1 MTVFNAFLKVIKK
14 NLGTII
20 LYTVIVVFFAAINS
34 RTDDS
39 STQFVGEKPDVMIV
53 NLDKGTELSG
63 NFEKYLTDNT
73 NKTEISGGDEAVS
86 DALFYREISC
96 VITIPK
102 GYEKTVLEG
111 KTPEIEIKSAGT
123 QNSAFVK
130 NIVSSYIRTQNA
142 FASSGE
148 NKAEIIKSVNSAL
161 SQKAS
166 VAITSKLNT
175 GALTKLAN
183 YYIFSSYGLMSCILF
198 IICIVL
204 TSFSETTI
212 RKRTIIS
219 SMSYK
224 KFSANLLLSCFTYA
238 LAVWILFVVLAY
250 FMMGSI
256 VFTMRGAAFMLNS
269 FIFILT
275 ALSLS
280 FMLSTFVPEKNAI
293 TGIVNV
299 LTLGSSF
306 LCGVFVPAAILP
318 SWVLSI
324 AKVLPSYWYVDSCNK
339 LAEVENLR
347 SNFMPIVINMGILI
361 GFGIVFAVLGIIVSG
376 KKRKIE

>member
-161 SQKAS
+161 SEKAS

-212 RKRTIIS
+212 RKRTII
-219 SMSYK
+219 
-224 KFSANLLLSCFTYA
+224 
-238 LAVWILFVVLAY
+238 
-250 FMMGSI
+250 
-256 VFTMRGAAFMLNS
+256 R
-269 FIFILT
+269 
-275 ALSLS
+275 
-280 FMLSTFVPEKNAI
+280 
-293 TGIVNV
+293 
-299 LTLGSSF
+299 
-306 LCGVFVPAAILP
+306 
-318 SWVLSI
+318 
-324 AKVLPSYWYVDSCNK
+324 
-339 LAEVENLR
+339 R
-347 SNFMPIVINMGILI
+347 
-361 GFGIVFAVLGIIVSG
+361 
-376 KKRKIE
+376 